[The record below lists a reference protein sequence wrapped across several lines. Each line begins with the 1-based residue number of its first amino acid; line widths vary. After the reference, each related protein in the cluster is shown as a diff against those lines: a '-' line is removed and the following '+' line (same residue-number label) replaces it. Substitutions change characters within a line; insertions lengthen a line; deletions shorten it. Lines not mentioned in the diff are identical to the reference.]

1 MADLT
6 SLPSKVV
13 RAFRFYL
20 ISEGA
25 VDAAHC
31 YHKYDSRTRAF
42 NDQPIVTINLLP
54 IGPEEQYTGND
65 MFIVQVQTAF
75 QAAEQPDELADQ
87 PRLAFDRQVGQV
99 RMALMQSDDGAQ
111 TLNYT
116 RNAINAAAYTMSTAP
131 DTTAAGL
138 RFAEINADMDDFTL
152 LSLYQ
157 DIYGNAIDKS
167 NEGIWIIEQ
176 RFKVSACEK
185 RIAGYTN
192 T

>member
-1 MADLT
+1 MSDLT

-13 RAFRFYL
+13 RAFRFFL
-20 ISEGA
+20 CDEGA
-25 VDAAHC
+25 VDPDHC
-31 YHKYDSRTRAF
+31 YHKYDSRRREF
-42 NDQPIVTINLLP
+42 NKLPIVTVTLLP

-75 QAAEQPDELADQ
+75 QALEQPDELSDQ
-87 PRLAFDRQVGQV
+87 PRMEFDAQVGRV
-99 RMALMQSDDGAQ
+99 RMALMQSDDNQQ

-131 DTTAAGL
+131 DATPAGL
-138 RFAEINADMDDFTL
+138 RFAEVNADMDDFTL

-176 RFKVSACEK
+176 RFKVSACESK
-185 RIAGYTN
+185 IAGYA
-192 T
+192 